1 MAIFETCVHD
11 YFFPSNLTP
20 PLTASPDSGVWRK
33 ADTSAAG
40 APTLVGTAGLMVG
53 SLEATS
59 EVQNLCLY
67 HGDQL
72 AYLIDYLLLVEFW
85 IKCSAAFTA
94 ADSLSFGM
102 GSGRNDV
109 IDSLTNHASFRL
121 IGSNEVYCETD
132 DAVNDVDDKDTGQ
145 TLVAAV
151 KKFAID
157 FGSGIQS
164 VSPPG
169 VTKGGKANVKFLMND
184 PQGSLRRV
192 CENTLFDTSN
202 TALGLQ
208 PYVQLQKTAGT
219 TVPTFSLWRC
229 RITFKQPY

>member
-1 MAIFETCVHD
+1 LSISETRVD
-11 YFFPSNLTP
+11 DFVFPSNLTP

-40 APTLVGTAGLMVG
+40 APTLVGTAGFMVG

-59 EVQNLCLY
+59 EVQNVCLY

-85 IKCSAAFTA
+85 LKASAAYTA
-94 ADSLSFGM
+94 ADSLAFGM
-102 GSGRNDV
+102 CSARNDT
-109 IDSLTNHASFRL
+109 IDSLANHASFRL
-121 IGSNEVYCETD
+121 IGSNQVYCESD
-132 DAVNDVDDKDTGQ
+132 DSVNDVDDKDTGQ

-151 KKFAID
+151 KKFTLD

-169 VTKGGKANVKFLMND
+169 VTKGGKANVQFLMSD

-192 CENTLFDTSN
+192 CANTLFDLSN

-208 PYVQLQKTAGT
+208 PFVQIAKTVGT
-219 TVPTFSLWRC
+219 TVPTFSVARI
-229 RITFKQPY
+229 RITHRQPY